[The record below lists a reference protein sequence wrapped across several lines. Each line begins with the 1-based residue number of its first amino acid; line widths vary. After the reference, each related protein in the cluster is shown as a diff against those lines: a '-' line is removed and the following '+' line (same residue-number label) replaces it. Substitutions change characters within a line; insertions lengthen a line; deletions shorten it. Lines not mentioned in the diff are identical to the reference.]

1 MTVVMQRAGSLA
13 ADAPRSAATQ
23 SRVGDVADR
32 IIAMIAAGRLPSGA
46 RVAESFL
53 ERELSA
59 SRYTVREA
67 LRVLV
72 TQGVLEKVPHSGCRV
87 TRFDEARLRQIYA
100 ARLEIELLALPD
112 ALAGLAAV
120 PGRIAPLDRALEHL
134 ASAAA
139 DGTDTDYAEADLAF
153 HRAVMALAGNDIA
166 CRLWDTLLPHV
177 RIVRAIL
184 GDRVDDLDA
193 HVAEHRGLRDTLA
206 AGDGGRARAA
216 WRGHM
221 LRHLDGEHGGR
232 GPRRV
237 SVGGQG

>member
-1 MTVVMQRAGSLA
+1 MTLVLQRAGSLA
-13 ADAPRSAATQ
+13 ADAPRSAATE
-23 SRVGDVADR
+23 SRVADVADR

-87 TRFDEARLRQIYA
+87 ARFDEARLRQIYA

-112 ALAGLAAV
+112 VLATLQSA
-120 PGRIAPLDRALEHL
+120 PGRIAPLDRALERL
-134 ASAAA
+134 ATAA

-184 GDRVDDLDA
+184 GGRVDDLDA
-193 HVAEHRGLRDTLA
+193 HVAEHRGLRDALA
-206 AGDGGRARAA
+206 AGDGAAARAA

-221 LRHLDGEHGGR
+221 LRHLGDEHGGH
-232 GPRRV
+232 GPQRL